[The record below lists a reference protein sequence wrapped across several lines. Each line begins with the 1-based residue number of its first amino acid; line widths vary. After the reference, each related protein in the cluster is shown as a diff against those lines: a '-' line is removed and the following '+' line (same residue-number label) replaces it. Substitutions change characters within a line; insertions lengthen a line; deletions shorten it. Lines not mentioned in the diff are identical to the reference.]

1 MCDGGEGS
9 GQWGIGE
16 DCGQDRT
23 AAAGSAGDDAPIWGR
38 NRIDGESMENRW
50 DLIRTVGID
59 GKNKM
64 IRNGTKE
71 KRDDRRMRF
80 FHTEPV

>member
-1 MCDGGEGS
+1 MMGGAGS

-38 NRIDGESMENRW
+38 NQRGRNRIDGEPMGS
-50 DLIRTVGID
+50 DTVGID

-64 IRNGTKE
+64 IRNGTKR
-71 KRDDRRMRF
+71 KKG
-80 FHTEPV
+80 